1 VRPLALLALAWL
13 CAGTAATSH
22 AARIRPVSTSSSV
35 AASHTRVDSSH
46 AARIRPVSTSSSVA
60 ASHTRVDSSHAARIR
75 PVSTS
80 SSVAASQGWS
90 SELERE
96 LMSPYCPGRSLIEC
110 PSPQATELRLWIQ
123 AQERAGVPRSDV
135 EARLVE
141 EFGDML
147 RHSPRA
153 EGWGLWAYLV
163 PVLALLAGGAL
174 VFGFLRRQAGA
185 AAPAPA
191 AAPYDAELAR
201 EVERE
206 LGAS

>member
-13 CAGTAATSH
+13 CAGTAAASADTSAATSH
-22 AARIRPVSTSSSV
+22 AARIRPVSTSSPV

-46 AARIRPVSTSSSVA
+46 AARIRPVSTSS
-60 ASHTRVDSSHAARIR
+60 
-75 PVSTS
+75 P
-80 SSVAASQGWS
+80 VAASQGWS

-135 EARLVE
+135 EARLVQ

-163 PVLALLAGGAL
+163 PALALLAGGAL

-191 AAPYDAELAR
+191 AAAPYDAELAR